1 MLHLMALAR
10 EAGLTE
16 AEFSITS
23 FNHFNDTI
31 PIIINRA
38 PAPGSSRR
46 GRRARDCV
54 SSDPGAA
61 TAVQSHRTGRT
72 TWRTSIRS
80 AASQ

>member
-1 MLHLMALAR
+1 MALAR

-38 PAPGSSRR
+38 PRR
-46 GRRARDCV
+46 PRQGRAAAAV
-54 SSDPGAA
+54 VPA
-61 TAVQSHRTGRT
+61 TA
-72 TWRTSIRS
+72 S
-80 AASQ
+80 ALTLARPLRCSLTARAVPHGGPR

>member
-1 MLHLMALAR
+1 MALAR

-16 AEFSITS
+16 EEFSITS

-31 PIIINRA
+31 PIIINRGPPP

-61 TAVQSHRTGRT
+61 TAVQSHRMGRT